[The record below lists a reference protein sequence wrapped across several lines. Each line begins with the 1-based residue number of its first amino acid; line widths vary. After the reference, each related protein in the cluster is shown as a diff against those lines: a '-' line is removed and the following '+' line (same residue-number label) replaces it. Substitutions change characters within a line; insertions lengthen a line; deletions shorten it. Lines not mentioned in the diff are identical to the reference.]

1 MEKKNIYKESISVVF
16 LILLLIIGDSIIKS
30 NNNQEKIS
38 DKIYKSLNQIRDF
51 HDSISSNQEKII
63 SEIINNP
70 NKSFLKDYNNFSS
83 AKYLFSNDSLV
94 YWSSDLN
101 DPDNLYKKATSK
113 INIYTEGNTTFL
125 ISKITQDSISLF
137 TSTPLYYADQN
148 KTNENKFLPTKLN
161 GLYKINFF
169 IENAEVEFQMD
180 FTHKKRQKRATA
192 CCARIR
198 CTPATSV
205 SSPWAVSA
213 ASGWR
218 RSVRIWI
225 SPPEVIVWIWVS
237 VWSCPLQYLPT

>member
-83 AKYLFSNDSLV
+83 AKYLFSKDSLV

-101 DPDNLYKKATSK
+101 NPVNLHNNAVSR

-125 ISKITQDSISLF
+125 VSKITRDSIALF
-137 TSTPLYYADQN
+137 TSTPLYYTDLN
-148 KTNENKFLPTKLN
+148 KPNENKFLPTNLN
-161 GLYKINFF
+161 GLYKIDFF
-169 IENAEVEFQMD
+169 IENGKVGFQID
-180 FTHKKRQKRATA
+180 Y
-192 CCARIR
+192 
-198 CTPATSV
+198 TPQMNKTTS
-205 SSPWAVSA
+205 
-213 ASGWR
+213 
-218 RSVRIWI
+218 
-225 SPPEVIVWIWVS
+225 
-237 VWSCPLQYLPT
+237 YLICLLLIIIMLKSLKLINNSLI